1 MLETINCFNVV
12 TFLQDEVISAQ
23 DALPQKT
30 TLSLSYEP
38 RYVGGTEE
46 AFFPPF
52 FKKILRC
59 EFNNEIIRLF
69 YYFTTA
75 V

>member
-1 MLETINCFNVV
+1 MLEMINCFNVV

-38 RYVGGTEE
+38 R
-46 AFFPPF
+46 
-52 FKKILRC
+52 
-59 EFNNEIIRLF
+59 
-69 YYFTTA
+69 
-75 V
+75 

>member
-1 MLETINCFNVV
+1 MLETINCFNIV

-23 DALPQKT
+23 DTLPQKT

-46 AFFPPF
+46 AFFSPF
-52 FKKILRC
+52 LKK
-59 EFNNEIIRLF
+59 F
-69 YYFTTA
+69 
-75 V
+75 